1 MQRCKAGIIMII
13 IMVAD
18 GGTREMKLFFIHG
31 SGCVK
36 EGWYF
41 QTKNF
46 PSAEAIDLPGH
57 PKGKPCNSIE
67 EYADWL
73 SGQEMEKI
81 GE

>member
-1 MQRCKAGIIMII
+1 
-13 IMVAD
+13 
-18 GGTREMKLFFIHG
+18 MKLFFIHG

-73 SGQEMEKI
+73 SGQELEKI